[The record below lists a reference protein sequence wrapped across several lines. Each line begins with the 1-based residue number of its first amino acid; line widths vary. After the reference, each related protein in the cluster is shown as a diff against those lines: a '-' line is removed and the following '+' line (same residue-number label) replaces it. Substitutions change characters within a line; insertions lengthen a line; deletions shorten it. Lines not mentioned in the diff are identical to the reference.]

1 MKKEIEFSKFASY
14 SKMIQMLHTKFIW
27 VKYKKTKFYDT
38 PNSKMKG
45 RKKGKMSR
53 YVTDHGF

>member
-1 MKKEIEFSKFASY
+1 MKIN
-14 SKMIQMLHTKFIW
+14 IWIVGPNTGQMLHLHRKFIW
-27 VKYKKTKFYDT
+27 VKYKQTKFYDT